1 MNDFIQAA
9 VSLAPHLHAA
19 FGAFAP
25 IVAAASCSATAAGGC
40 ISSLIGQ
47 VQPWVAAGIPLVAGY
62 TLFQRYP
69 KSESHAMLIAETGI
83 GVFAFEALWNVVVPI
98 MTAHLA

>member
-9 VSLAPHLHAA
+9 VSLAPHLHAVV
-19 FGAFAP
+19 GSVGP
-25 IVAAASCSATAAGGC
+25 LVATVCSATAAGGC